1 MPIELALE
9 YTYAHSNAPPASCS
23 CFNLNGSSATF
34 AWSIPPRT
42 ALGNFAFVTDFTSVH
57 AGGISATGH
66 LTLSA
71 LTMGARYR
79 PNIGHLPLHP
89 CAQALAGFAHASGTL
104 AQAPNSGVANAGAA
118 LAANLGGGIDLRL
131 SRRFSYRLA
140 EADYML
146 TTFNNGA
153 NNHQNNLKIGTG
165 AVVHF

>member
-1 MPIELALE
+1 
-9 YTYAHSNAPPASCS
+9 
-23 CFNLNGSSATF
+23 
-34 AWSIPPRT
+34 
-42 ALGNFAFVTDFTSVH
+42 
-57 AGGISATGH
+57 
-66 LTLSA
+66 
-71 LTMGARYR
+71 
-79 PNIGHLPLHP
+79 
-89 CAQALAGFAHASGTL
+89 
-104 AQAPNSGVANAGAA
+104 